1 MRTKT
6 FARRSA
12 VLAVLLAG
20 LLALGR
26 CGNGNMVTNPMP
38 TMTPMPAS
46 TPTPAPTP
54 AGSSATYL
62 YGHVVDSLTGA
73 VLDGAKVVILQKV
86 GGQSPRTFLTGAD
99 GAYKI
104 DGLIPDIETSLF
116 ATKAGYVA
124 RGNTFRPRGAV
135 LYDIAV
141 TKYRSTPG
149 KTEYAD

>member
-1 MRTKT
+1 
-6 FARRSA
+6 
-12 VLAVLLAG
+12 
-20 LLALGR
+20 
-26 CGNGNMVTNPMP
+26 MP
-38 TMTPMPAS
+38 TMTPMAAS

-54 AGSSATYL
+54 SGSSATYL
-62 YGHVVDSLTGA
+62 YGHVVDALTGA
-73 VLDGAKVVILQKV
+73 VLADAKVVIVQKV

-104 DGLIPDIETSLF
+104 DDLIPDVETSLF
-116 ATKAGYVA
+116 ATKSGYVA